1 MVDRAQDDSDL
12 AHLWGIGAKVK
23 NFLRL
28 SHLCV
33 TFSLNKLVGKI
44 TLKRIP
50 QAKASIF
57 RLETP
62 MAARKLEI
70 TF

>member
-1 MVDRAQDDSDL
+1 M
-12 AHLWGIGAKVK
+12 K

-28 SHLCV
+28 SHLYV
-33 TFSLNKLVGKI
+33 TFSINKLVEKI

-57 RLETP
+57 RLEAP
-62 MAARKLEI
+62 VAARKFET

>member
-1 MVDRAQDDSDL
+1 M
-12 AHLWGIGAKVK
+12 K

-28 SHLCV
+28 SYLYV
-33 TFSLNKLVGKI
+33 TISINKLVGKI

>member
-1 MVDRAQDDSDL
+1 MKD
-12 AHLWGIGAKVK
+12 
-23 NFLRL
+23 FLRL
-28 SHLCV
+28 RHLYV
-33 TFSLNKLVGKI
+33 TFSINKLVGKI

-57 RLETP
+57 RLKTP
-62 MAARKLEI
+62 MAARKLEA

>member
-1 MVDRAQDDSDL
+1 MIW
-12 AHLWGIGAKVK
+12 HIFGGIVSKVK
-23 NFLRL
+23 KFLSL
-28 SHLCV
+28 SHLYV
-33 TFSLNKLVGKI
+33 TFSINKLVGKI

-62 MAARKLEI
+62 MAARKLKI